1 MNRFIFSLSIFFFLV
16 LNIHAQEKPIALVIH
31 GGAGTILKKHMTP
44 ELEKSYTEKL
54 DEALEA
60 GYAILKNGGS
70 SMDAIE
76 ASIKILED
84 SPLFNAGKGA
94 VLTSDGRAELDASI
108 MDGSNLNAGA
118 IAGVHHIKNPI
129 VAARKVM
136 ENSPHV
142 MMTGE
147 GAEVFAR
154 SQNLEFVEASYF
166 LDERRVKQLQR
177 IKEEEKRK
185 EEEEGYLIPADDY
198 DVVNYKFGT
207 VGAVALDRN
216 GNIVAGTST
225 GGMMNKKFGRVG
237 DAPIIG
243 AGTYANNKTCGV
255 SCTGHGEYFIR
266 SVVAYDISALM
277 EYKGFSLQKAAD
289 EVVMKKLKQM
299 GGEGGI
305 IALDGKGNVSMTFN
319 SEGMFR
325 AAYDA
330 KGKKVIGIY
339 RE

>member
-76 ASIKILED
+76 VSIKILED

-185 EEEEGYLIPADDY
+185 EEGYLIPADDY